1 MMAGGGAK
9 HQRRTGKGEYSA
21 GKGCGTTLVVTLHVL
36 GCGTDIYTGQ
46 GRLTFS
52 PCVFYFLGQ
61 AHLVISEQF
70 LVMRVKLKITREGN
84 AASRSGR

>member
-1 MMAGGGAK
+1 MAGGGAK

-21 GKGCGTTLVVTLHVL
+21 GKGCGTTLAVTLCVPA
-36 GCGTDIYTGQ
+36 CGSDIYTGQ

-52 PCVFYFLGQ
+52 PCVFCFLGQ
-61 AHLVISEQF
+61 AHLVISAQF
-70 LVMRVKLKITREGN
+70 LVMRMKAKITREGN